1 MSSMS
6 FKFSLMMFIIGSI
19 TRKGRETAAA
29 VNRYFKLV
37 SARILLHNMVWP
49 VARVVVYQIIVVL
62 QVKIENPER
71 AILPVRFTEAGNV
84 KKRRWRLR
92 CVPASLG
99 DVVLSRDPL
108 TMLSRGVRETLDSDG
123 TSSKI
128 SSPKM
133 SVLNNENKGGTLI
146 LSKDGTLYQ

>member
-1 MSSMS
+1 M
-6 FKFSLMMFIIGSI
+6 
-19 TRKGRETAAA
+19 
-29 VNRYFKLV
+29 
-37 SARILLHNMVWP
+37 
-49 VARVVVYQIIVVL
+49 VL